1 MKRNLL
7 GMCLVALLACAGTAW
22 ADLGVVAQD
31 DAGNYTPESF
41 NSGANEGTG
50 FGPWETVF
58 CNDDQSTIYA
68 GATIVTSCAD
78 ESALTSGQAF
88 ALYANG
94 ADGAEIQFRRPFAT
108 ALDDGQ
114 AFSVVVSP
122 NYRDGTKGLKFMGA
136 WEGKWY
142 LRAEFFYNN
151 DGYFYKIDGDE
162 NATSLGW
169 DYGIG
174 AITVTLEKAA
184 DGSGYTLSFARG
196 EDTVTKEGITFPGTV
211 DGVQFY
217 SWQGGTG
224 DENNLVF
231 NSLAIEQV
239 ANPPDDRLSLE
250 GDGFV
255 VEYTS
260 ELSLKVLRTK
270 SEGTLDVT
278 LDSSYSEFVSVPV
291 SVTIS
296 GGDTEATFG
305 ANAMLRG
312 NANSATITASADGFA
327 IAKKEIK
334 GPNYSCT
341 AYEAGVEH
349 PEVLVQGGTRDFYVN
364 NLWKEGWAEANNNK
378 VSLRSTDQSVVK
390 ITRIGNWQED
400 ERGSYSKCEISAVG
414 PGEATVEVSYD
425 GPKMCEYKFTVLP
438 PFQLSGPAT
447 AKMGETKTYTLKA
460 AVDMPTDC
468 SVSVSAKGDGTAEV
482 APDTFQVDPSEAG
495 GDGFVSIPISVTF
508 NKADDFTLTVNSVPE
523 PPQYTASLDVTVS
536 EPADYSS
543 FIAYDEASF
552 YGDDFDS
559 AALGE
564 GTDKFQAWEE
574 VTKNSGGVFIAG
586 SASDASVLTEGK
598 AFGIW
603 ANGADDAELQLRR
616 PFKNSLGDG
625 QAFSVVVSPNYRDGT
640 KGVKFMGYD
649 AEVTHEWWQR
659 AEFFYNN
666 DGYFYKL
673 EGDADATSLDWAY
686 GTDAITITLQ
696 KAADGSSHTLSF
708 ARGEEVVTKD
718 GITSFG
724 GTIDAVQF
732 YSYKGGD
739 GDENNFIFN
748 SLAIKQVEEPI
759 ATRLSLE
766 GDWAVTA
773 ASAELAIT
781 VVRTTS
787 EGTLDVTL
795 ASSDGDFASVPT
807 TVTFADGATEIPVL
821 VKATLKGN
829 GNSAT
834 ITASAEG
841 YVSAKMTIKGP
852 EYSCNAWDKGVAEP
866 WKVAVGGERTFW
878 VNNAN
883 TQEGFPGDDAL
894 VTVAS
899 TDESIVKV
907 GSLAEWQV
915 GEDGKAYTSCKVT
928 GVEEGTAAV
937 KVYYDGVEMTDYG
950 FTAQIGGEPIPVKA
964 ISVKDGEMTLSLDGK
979 GSQIFFATEVI
990 EETRAWNWAPMDI
1003 AIIGDGT
1010 SVTVPMDAPFMIFKV
1025 E

>member
-58 CNDDQSTIYA
+58 CNDDQSTIFA
-68 GATIVTSCAD
+68 GATIVTTCAD
-78 ESALTSGQAF
+78 ESVLTGGQAF

-114 AFSVVVSP
+114 AFSVVLSP

-136 WEGKWY
+136 WEGEWY

-162 NATSLGW
+162 NATSLDW
-169 DYGIG
+169 KYDTG
-174 AITVTLEKAA
+174 AITVTLEKAV

-196 EDTVTKEGITFPGTV
+196 EETAGKEGITFPGTV

-239 ANPPDDRLSLE
+239 ANPPADRLSLE

-278 LDSSYSEFVSVPV
+278 LDSSYPEFVSVPTT
-291 SVTIS
+291 VTIS
-296 GGDTEATFG
+296 GGDTEATFT

-414 PGEATVEVSYD
+414 PGEATVEVSYA

-447 AKMGETKTYTLKA
+447 AKTGDTKTYTLKA
-460 AVDMPTDC
+460 ALDGEEVGWT
-468 SVSVSAKGDGTAEV
+468 VSVDPAAAAEV
-482 APDTFQVDPSEAG
+482 DPASFDLVEPAE
-495 GDGFVSIPISVTF
+495 DGFYYQDITVTF
-508 NKADDFTLTVNSVPE
+508 NQAAEVTLSV
-523 PPQYTASLDVTVS
+523 ASLNYPNAASATVTVS
-536 EPADYSS
+536 EPADYSE

-586 SASDASVLTEGK
+586 SAPDASVLTEGK

-616 PFKNSLGDG
+616 PFVNSLGDG

-640 KGVKFMGYD
+640 KGVKFMG
-649 AEVTHEWWQR
+649 EWEGNWYTR

-673 EGDADATSLDWAY
+673 DGDADATSLDWGYSA
-686 GTDAITITLQ
+686 TAIAITLQ
-696 KAADGSSHTLSF
+696 KAADGSGYTLSF
-708 ARGEEVVTKD
+708 TRGEETAAKK
-718 GITSFG
+718 GITFP
-724 GTIDAVQF
+724 GTVDGVQF
-732 YSYKGGD
+732 YSYQGGN
-739 GDENNFIFN
+739 GDDNNLVFN
-748 SLAIKQVEEPI
+748 KLAIEQVEAPVRKI
-759 ATRLSLE
+759 WLS
-766 GDWAVTA
+766 GDNNPDGPGDIVFTLGANTDDIGVVALAV
-773 ASAELAIT
+773 
-781 VVRTTS
+781 S
-787 EGTLDVTL
+787 EGASVSPSSIDLSGLTEATFTVTL
-795 ASSDGDFASVPT
+795 ATAETGSVF
-807 TVTFADGATEIPVL
+807 TVTATPADTEVDPYSFDIYPVAPHSEILSVSGVYEMDYVPDGTVVLKIVGTASRVGQTVYLDDPNSDILVPPSPATAVVGPFEGDSPTFVYTMAGIDEGTVFIHAYADEEKTIEWGWVGITIKGKGLSSITGNPVFSKDKKTVTLTSSVTPPPVVYGATEL
-821 VKATLKGN
+821 VARN
-829 GNSAT
+829 WDWAP
-834 ITASAEG
+834 IEG
-841 YVSAKMTIKGP
+841 
-852 EYSCNAWDKGVAEP
+852 
-866 WKVAVGGERTFW
+866 
-878 VNNAN
+878 
-883 TQEGFPGDDAL
+883 
-894 VTVAS
+894 VTVDGS
-899 TDESIVKV
+899 QVTIDISGKSFQVFSI
-907 GSLAEWQV
+907 
-915 GEDGKAYTSCKVT
+915 
-928 GVEEGTAAV
+928 GT
-937 KVYYDGVEMTDYG
+937 
-950 FTAQIGGEPIPVKA
+950 PP
-964 ISVKDGEMTLSLDGK
+964 SLD
-979 GSQIFFATEVI
+979 
-990 EETRAWNWAPMDI
+990 
-1003 AIIGDGT
+1003 
-1010 SVTVPMDAPFMIFKV
+1010 
-1025 E
+1025 